1 MTAIVVGEGHDAN
14 EVIQTAFHRY
24 HLSLGAGLSVLN
36 GKVFRIGHLGWLNEI
51 MVMQA
56 LGGVELAMRDVGIPF
71 QSGAGVGAAVDYYT
85 SMGTEARAAAE

>member
-1 MTAIVVGEGHDAN
+1 MPMKSSRQLFIVITCH
-14 EVIQTAFHRY
+14 
-24 HLSLGAGLSVLN
+24 SVPVSACWN